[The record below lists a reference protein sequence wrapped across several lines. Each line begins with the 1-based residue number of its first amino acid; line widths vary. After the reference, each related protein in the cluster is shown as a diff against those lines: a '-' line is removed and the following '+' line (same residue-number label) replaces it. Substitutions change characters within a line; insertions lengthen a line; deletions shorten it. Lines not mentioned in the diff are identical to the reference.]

1 MLSVSEKRIEG
12 AWGVEGT
19 EEAGVSFSSED
30 IGQQEVT
37 EQGRETEIQ
46 KLDLTPSALSTSAD
60 PVGMYLREMGR
71 VPLLTRDGEVCLA
84 KRIERGQWRALKAI
98 SRSPLVWKELAAVA
112 GSLRRGERSI
122 ADIVECGH
130 EPLTRQQL
138 DAKARKTL
146 RIFDQVSRLHN
157 VVLQKPEKS
166 TANRMPK
173 KSARAHRYRLA
184 RTHIKISK
192 LVRSLE
198 FTPIERD
205 RLSGRIQETAKRALA
220 HETAISAFERRIRH
234 MPGQSHR
241 ELRKN
246 LVARRAELRKIEAVS
261 GMSLAGLKHT
271 LEAIRR
277 GETEAAQAKK
287 ELVEANLRLVVS
299 IAKRYRNRG
308 LDILDLIQDGNIG
321 LMKAVDKFD
330 WRRGFKFSTYATWWI
345 WQAVTRAIAGQ
356 VRTVRLPVHV
366 IETINK
372 LVRTKQQLMNELGR
386 QPTSEEIAERMG
398 LSIKKVQALMQTAQE
413 PLSLD
418 MPVGEDEES
427 HMGDLIENKASISP
441 SEAVLTLDL
450 KEQTSS
456 VLKTLT
462 PREQTVIKMRFGFD
476 DGTDHTLEEVG
487 RSLGLTRE
495 RIRQIEVKALRTLQ
509 DSARLHNLQTDLRRA
524 S

>member
-1 MLSVSEKRIEG
+1 
-12 AWGVEGT
+12 
-19 EEAGVSFSSED
+19 
-30 IGQQEVT
+30 
-37 EQGRETEIQ
+37 
-46 KLDLTPSALSTSAD
+46 
-60 PVGMYLREMGR
+60 
-71 VPLLTRDGEVCLA
+71 
-84 KRIERGQWRALKAI
+84 
-98 SRSPLVWKELAAVA
+98 
-112 GSLRRGERSI
+112 
-122 ADIVECGH
+122 
-130 EPLTRQQL
+130 
-138 DAKARKTL
+138 
-146 RIFDQVSRLHN
+146 
-157 VVLQKPEKS
+157 
-166 TANRMPK
+166 
-173 KSARAHRYRLA
+173 
-184 RTHIKISK
+184 
-192 LVRSLE
+192 
-198 FTPIERD
+198 
-205 RLSGRIQETAKRALA
+205 
-220 HETAISAFERRIRH
+220 